1 MRFFLLF
8 LIVLPIHCFS
18 QDESKYTVVTIPTEL
33 TENAN
38 AVIRKNFVHVIIE
51 DYDKV
56 SIETDRIVNVLN
68 ERGDNDVNA
77 YESYDPYVKIKKISA
92 IVYDRF
98 GQKIQKFKKSD
109 FTDVSAVAS
118 GSLYTDN
125 RVLYLNYTPR
135 SYPYTIQYKSTTIH
149 KNTAFLP
156 SWFPIEDFYV
166 STESSDFIVENKS
179 DVKLRIAEENL
190 ESYNGISK
198 DGLSYSAKD
207 LTAIRSEAYSP
218 NFNTYAPHILMALEK
233 FEMVGVDGVNEDWDT
248 FGKWMHDQLLAD
260 VGEVPQSVKEEIKTL
275 TQDLKTDRE
284 KAEAIYKF
292 MQDRSRYISVQVGIG
307 GWKPIDATE
316 VHEKA
321 YGDCKGLSNYT
332 RSLLN
337 EVGIKS
343 NHVIIYGGGNIR
355 DIKDDFSSTQGN
367 HMILHIPKLDN
378 EENIYLECTSKTAPF
393 GFIAGFTDDR
403 DALIVNESGGKIL
416 HTTQYPTEL
425 NKQITS
431 AQILLEENG
440 SASGDLQMESEG
452 YQYSFR
458 DHIDQFTERELKE
471 NYQKR
476 WDYLND
482 FKIEEAIIS
491 KDLDSV
497 KVKEKVTFSIGK
509 AASKMGDI
517 LLINT
522 VLFNRNNFEPPSYKD
537 RKMDIDISRGYVDI
551 DRYSIKLKSNMKVDA
566 LPKKVEFDTDFGS
579 YKLEVSR
586 DSESTIKVYRYLEM
600 KKGLYDKD
608 RYDEYEEFRNSIV
621 RHDNSKAAI
630 KL

>member
-1 MRFFLLF
+1 MRFFLLL
-8 LIVLPIHCFS
+8 LIVLPIYSFS
-18 QDESKYTVVTIPTEL
+18 QDESKLTVITIPSAL

-38 AVIRKNFVHVIIE
+38 AVIRKNTVSVIIE

-56 SIETDRIVNVLN
+56 SVETDRIVTVLN
-68 ERGDNDVNA
+68 ERGDDDVNA
-77 YESYDPYVKIKKISA
+77 YESYDPYVKIRKISA

-98 GQKIQKFKKSD
+98 GKKIQKFKKSD
-109 FTDVSAVAS
+109 FTDVSAVS
-118 GSLYTDN
+118 NGSLYTDN
-125 RVLYLNYTPR
+125 RVLYHDYTPR
-135 SYPYTIQYKSTTIH
+135 SYPYTIHYKSTVVH

-156 SWFPIEDFYV
+156 SWYPIEGFFI
-166 STESSDFIVENKS
+166 STESSNLKITNESNVA
-179 DVKLRIAEENL
+179 VRVAEENL
-190 ESYNGISK
+190 EKYNGISK
-198 DGLSYSAKD
+198 SDLSYSAKD
-207 LTAIRSEAYSP
+207 LPAIRSEAYSP
-218 NFNTYAPHILMALEK
+218 NFNTYAPHVLMTLEK
-233 FEMVGVDGVNEDWDT
+233 FEMVGVDGVNKDWST

-260 VGEVPQSVKEEIKTL
+260 VGEIPQTVKEEIKTL

-284 KAEAIYKF
+284 KAEVVYKF

-482 FKIEEAIIS
+482 FNIEKAIIS

-497 KVKEKVTFSIGK
+497 KVTEKVTFNIGK

-522 VLFNRNNFEPPSYKD
+522 VLFNRHKYEPPTYND
-537 RKMDIDISRGYVDI
+537 RKLDLVISRGYVDQDEYEI
-551 DRYSIKLKSNMKVDA
+551 FLAPQMEIDA
-566 LPKKVEFDTDFGS
+566 LPETIEINTDFGT
-579 YKLEVSR
+579 YKLEAKADADNKIKVSR
-586 DSESTIKVYRYLEM
+586 YLKVNKGKFNSNRYADYLE
-600 KKGLYDKD
+600 
-608 RYDEYEEFRNSIV
+608 FRSAIV
-621 RHDNSKAAI
+621 KADNSKAAI
-630 KL
+630 KS